1 MAEEKKRDYA
11 KEWET
16 AKLRGELKVGVKVS
30 KQLSDDF
37 SAKCAANG
45 TNKNAVLKR
54 YIERYTYENFDQ
66 PDRD

>member
-1 MAEEKKRDYA
+1 MAEEKKRNYA
-11 KEWET
+11 REWET
-16 AKLRGELKVGVKVS
+16 EKIRIKENEARIVVKTTP
-30 KQLSDDF
+30 KINDDF

-66 PDRD
+66 